1 MGDMKYTEKME
12 KRYKIGQCIASY
24 RDLADETQQDLANL
38 LKVSRQ
44 YISNI
49 ESGISNLPLDKA
61 KIIADHYHIP
71 VSRLLGDESTS
82 PSESLQMTVYKEA
95 SRMEPVGMAIVVSR
109 HYLEKQKYKNRKK
122 EMVDKT
128 YRLDNN
134 VFGLVSDDLYAIEIF
149 NSSKTLNVPAGSKAI
164 VHKITNESQK
174 PDFKKPTLVVL
185 RWLGTAEAP
194 EELGIAYE
202 KYVKE
207 HPVENIFISLVDP
220 TKKAKYN
227 GQNLIQ
233 YTMANETLLATI
245 DELKEMCVGI
255 VKKVVIDY

>member
-1 MGDMKYTEKME
+1 MKYTNKM
-12 KRYKIGQCIASY
+12 KDRYKIGQCIASY
-24 RDLADETQQDLANL
+24 RNLANETQQDLAEL
-38 LKVSRQ
+38 LHVTRQ
-44 YISNI
+44 YISNV
-49 ESGISNLPLDKA
+49 ELGMSNLPLEKA

-82 PSESLQMTVYKEA
+82 VSESLQMTVYKEA

-109 HYLEKQKYKNRKK
+109 HYLEKQEYKNRKK

-128 YRLDNN
+128 YRLDSNI
-134 VFGLVSDDLYAIEIF
+134 FGLASDDLYVIELS
-149 NSSKTLNVPAGSKAI
+149 NSSKTLNVPIGSKAI
-164 VHKITNESQK
+164 VQKITNDNQK
-174 PDFKKPTLVVL
+174 PDFKKPSLVVL
-185 RWLGTAEAP
+185 RFLGTAKAP
-194 EELGIAYE
+194 EELGYAYE

-207 HPVENIFISLVDP
+207 HPVENVFISFIDP

-233 YTMANETLLATI
+233 YTMGNETLFATI
-245 DELKEMCVGI
+245 EELKEMCVGI

>member
-1 MGDMKYTEKME
+1 MKYTEKME

-24 RDLADETQQDLANL
+24 RSLANETQQDLANL

-61 KIIADHYHIP
+61 RIIADHYHIP
-71 VSRLLGDESTS
+71 VSRLLGDESTAS
-82 PSESLQMTVYKEA
+82 PESLQITIYKEV
-95 SRMEPVGMAIVVSR
+95 STMQPVGSAIVVSR
-109 HYLEKQKYKNRKK
+109 YYLEKRKHKNRKR
-122 EMVDKT
+122 EMIDET

-134 VFGLVSDDLYAIEIF
+134 IFGLVSDDLYAIEISD
-149 NSSKTLNVPAGSKAI
+149 SSKTLNVPSGSKAI
-164 VHKITNESQK
+164 VQKITDDGQK
-174 PDFKKPTLVVL
+174 PSFKKPILVVL

-194 EELGIAYE
+194 EELGYAYE

-207 HPVENIFISLVDP
+207 HPVENVFISLVDP
-220 TKKAKYN
+220 TKKANYN
-227 GQNLIQ
+227 GKALIQ
-233 YTMANETLLATI
+233 YTKANETLFATVEEI
-245 DELKEMCVGI
+245 KEMCVGI

>member
-1 MGDMKYTEKME
+1 MKYTEKME

-24 RDLADETQQDLANL
+24 RELAKETQQDLANL

-44 YISNI
+44 YISNV
-49 ESGISNLPLDKA
+49 ENGVSNLPLDKA
-61 KIIADHYHIP
+61 KIIAEHYNIP
-71 VSRLLGDESTS
+71 VSRLLGDETTS
-82 PSESLQMTVYKEA
+82 SAESLQMTIYEEA
-95 SRMEPVGMAIVVSR
+95 HRMEPVGMAIVVSR

-122 EMVDKT
+122 ETVDKT

-134 VFGLVSDDLYAIEIF
+134 VFGLVSDDLYAIEISD
-149 NSSKTLNVPAGSKAI
+149 SSKTLNVPAGSKAI

-220 TKKAKYN
+220 IKKAKYN
-227 GQNLIQ
+227 GQTLIQ
-233 YTMANETLLATI
+233 YTMVNETLFATI
-245 DELKEMCVGI
+245 EELKEMCVGI

>member
-1 MGDMKYTEKME
+1 MKAMKYTEKME

-24 RDLADETQQDLANL
+24 RSLTNETQQDLAKL

-71 VSRLLGDESTS
+71 VSRLLGDESTAS
-82 PSESLQMTVYKEA
+82 SESLQMTVYKEV
-95 SRMEPVGMAIVVSR
+95 STMQPVGSAIVVSR
-109 HYLEKQKYKNRKK
+109 HYLEKQEYKNRKK
-122 EMVDKT
+122 EIVNKT

-134 VFGLVSDDLYAIEIF
+134 IFGLASDDLYAVEISD
-149 NSSKTLNVPAGSKAI
+149 SSMTLNIPTGSKAI
-164 VHKITNESQK
+164 VQKITNDSQK
-174 PDFKKPTLVVL
+174 PSFQKPTLVVL
-185 RWLGTAEAP
+185 RWLGVAEAP
-194 EELGIAYE
+194 EELGYAYE

-207 HPVENIFISLVDP
+207 HPVENVFVSLVDP

-233 YTMANETLLATI
+233 YTMANETLFASVE
-245 DELKEMCVGI
+245 ELKEMCAGI

>member
-1 MGDMKYTEKME
+1 MQN
-12 KRYKIGQCIASY
+12 RYKIGQCIASY
-24 RDLADETQQDLANL
+24 RNLANETQQDLANL
-38 LKVSRQ
+38 LHVTRQ
-44 YISNI
+44 YISNVEI
-49 ESGISNLPLDKA
+49 GVSNLPLEKA

-82 PSESLQMTVYKEA
+82 VSESLQMTVYKEA

-109 HYLEKQKYKNRKK
+109 HYLEKQEYKNRKK
-122 EMVDKT
+122 KTVDKT
-128 YRLDNN
+128 YRLDSNI
-134 VFGLVSDDLYAIEIF
+134 FGIASDDLYVIELS

-164 VHKITNESQK
+164 VHKIINESQK

-194 EELGIAYE
+194 EELGVAYE

-227 GQNLIQ
+227 GQTLIQ
-233 YTMANETLLATI
+233 YTMANETLFATI

>member
-1 MGDMKYTEKME
+1 MGIMKYTEKME

-24 RDLADETQQDLANL
+24 RNLANETQQDLANL

-71 VSRLLGDESTS
+71 VSRLLGDESS
-82 PSESLQMTVYKEA
+82 ASSESLQLTVYKET

-109 HYLEKQKYKNRKK
+109 HYLEKQEYKNRKK

-134 VFGLVSDDLYAIEIF
+134 VFGLVSDDLYAIEISD
-149 NSSKTLNVPAGSKAI
+149 SSKTLNVPVGSKAI
-164 VHKITNESQK
+164 VRKITNDNQK
-174 PDFKKPTLVVL
+174 PNFQKPTLVVL
-185 RWLGTAEAP
+185 RWLGLAKAP

-207 HPVENIFISLVDP
+207 HPVENVFISLVDP
-220 TKKAKYN
+220 TKKANYDGK
-227 GQNLIQ
+227 NLIQ
-233 YTMANETLLATI
+233 YTMGKETLFASVE
-245 DELKEMCVGI
+245 ELKEMCVGI